1 MNEILV
7 DLACCITNIRKF
19 YYEVN
24 DAWVDDNQLSFDIN
38 DSRPYERRFVAE
50 LKSQFDQII
59 EEGRIMSNY
68 DERYTD
74 FELPKRIKTDNE
86 ILSIYIKIRGTN
98 EHKSEIKTIPDF
110 FIHKEQEN
118 MKTENQLLVVE
129 VKTALNI
136 HPTELFMDWFK
147 SCVYVKYFNYQVAV
161 SLILNNSVDKVK
173 SKVKEYF
180 DEINYL
186 PEECIDKVWLF
197 IKPGYNEGLTMIKL
211 SDLRDN

>member
-86 ILSIYIKIRGTN
+86 ILSIYNKIR
-98 EHKSEIKTIPDF
+98 F
-110 FIHKEQEN
+110 
-118 MKTENQLLVVE
+118 
-129 VKTALNI
+129 
-136 HPTELFMDWFK
+136 
-147 SCVYVKYFNYQVAV
+147 
-161 SLILNNSVDKVK
+161 
-173 SKVKEYF
+173 F
-180 DEINYL
+180 DETPYKIR
-186 PEECIDKVWLF
+186 
-197 IKPGYNEGLTMIKL
+197 L
-211 SDLRDN
+211 SVRRQYQFFRS

>member
-50 LKSQFDQII
+50 LKSQFDKII
-59 EEGRIMSNY
+59 EDGRIMSNY

-74 FELPKRIKTDNE
+74 FELPKRIKTDYE
-86 ILSIYIKIRGTN
+86 ILSIYNKIRGTN

-136 HPTELFMDWFK
+136 HRTELFMDWFK
-147 SCVYVKYFNYQVAV
+147 SCVYVKFFNYQVAV
-161 SLILNNSVDKVK
+161 SLILNNSVDEVK

-197 IKPGYNEGLTMIKL
+197 IKSGYNEGLTMIKL